1 MDSSSDEGTTV
12 IMRRPR
18 SEIDT
23 SAPFRS
29 VKEAVMLFGERVL
42 VGEVYANKLKEL
54 QLENIVDPAAN
65 NSLRLRIETIS
76 AVNYNHGQE
85 MKNSRPIFF
94 SFFLQGAAATIH
106 NDSTNHGSSKLGTV
120 TAELQETKQSLQK
133 AREEG
138 MLMANSLTSLQ
149 EELEQTRKEL
159 QKLKVIENDFIEK
172 QWIESED
179 IKDIR
184 FIDIKPTTNVEVEK
198 TQRINVE
205 EQDDEQFEL
214 QKKRYVKFAS
224 PPSLTQVICSPGEA
238 GNVLERSPSL
248 QKKKKPLIPL
258 IGGMFSKKKTNHQQ
272 AVYPKSTRAL

>member
-42 VGEVYANKLKEL
+42 VGEVYANKLKE
-54 QLENIVDPAAN
+54 
-65 NSLRLRIETIS
+65 
-76 AVNYNHGQE
+76 
-85 MKNSRPIFF
+85 
-94 SFFLQGAAATIH
+94 GAAATIH